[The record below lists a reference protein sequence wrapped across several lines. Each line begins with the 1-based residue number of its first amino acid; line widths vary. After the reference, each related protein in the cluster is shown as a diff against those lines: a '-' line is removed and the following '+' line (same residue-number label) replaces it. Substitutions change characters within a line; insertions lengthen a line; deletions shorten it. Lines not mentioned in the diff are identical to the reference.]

1 MIKWYIF
8 TKIARIS
15 FPVYANDSTPKSP
28 ILLGKPELSVR
39 WADICNFGQ
48 RNESITPRQGHV
60 ESDSDFE
67 RRVDGCA
74 RAGGVDKIAP
84 DSPAPAHIS
93 SPPSPSRLSPHLLTL
108 RDRSIIDRIVTMAA
122 AKEEE
127 AMMRL
132 LLCSHG
138 GRLVPC
144 GPGGGLRYVGGE
156 TRALAVPRGVPFRE
170 LTAPLAEKAGAAAV
184 TAVRYRRADEG
195 PDEDLLVSVT
205 SDEEL
210 AHMRDEYDRLRA
222 TRPSASFRVFVST
235 AVAAAAG
242 GQQRRRPHPPVGAPG
257 DAARRGARWSS
268 PPPMRRVH
276 SAQELAAGG
285 SHSHQCFYD
294 RRRQSCC
301 CCCCCHRRRDLPPPA
316 WPVRPLPSM
325 SKNVNGARPAG
336 GQEAAKAAMV
346 AMEMDSRRACW
357 ELE

>member
-1 MIKWYIF
+1 MGAAEE
-8 TKIARIS
+8 T
-15 FPVYANDSTPKSP
+15 
-28 ILLGKPELSVR
+28 
-39 WADICNFGQ
+39 
-48 RNESITPRQGHV
+48 
-60 ESDSDFE
+60 
-67 RRVDGCA
+67 
-74 RAGGVDKIAP
+74 
-84 DSPAPAHIS
+84 
-93 SPPSPSRLSPHLLTL
+93 
-108 RDRSIIDRIVTMAA
+108 TM
-122 AKEEE
+122 
-127 AMMRL
+127 R

-156 TRALAVPRGVPFRE
+156 TRALAVPRGAPFRE
-170 LTAPLAEKAGAAAV
+170 LTARLAEKAGARGDAVTATLTSPADTPRSIHHRSNRSDGGGEGGGGDDEAALQPRWPPRSVRPRRRPPVRRRRDARPRRAARCPFRELTARLAEKAGAAAV
-184 TAVRYRRADEG
+184 TAVRYRLADEG

-235 AVAAAAG
+235 AVDAAAG
-242 GQQRRRPHPPVGAPG
+242 VQQRRRPHPPVAAPPMMMRRARSEMG
-257 DAARRGARWSS
+257 LAAGLPAA
-268 PPPMRRVH
+268 PPPMRRAR

-325 SKNVNGARPAG
+325 SKNVNGAQPAG